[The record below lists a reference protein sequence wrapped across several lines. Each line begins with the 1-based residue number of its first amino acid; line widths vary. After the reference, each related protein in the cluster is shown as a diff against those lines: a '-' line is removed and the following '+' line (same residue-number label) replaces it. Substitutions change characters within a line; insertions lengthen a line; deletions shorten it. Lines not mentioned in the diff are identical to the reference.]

1 MNENNV
7 LLLAIGDG
15 AINIVEQN
23 KEKLSDYFSVATIR
37 KDAGQDFEDEQWTSM
52 LKLVIPKD
60 IKYACV
66 LNCLGGDDDLTIQST
81 LGSAVFQDIV
91 VIGAFV
97 FPFSFEGNSRYK
109 DANSKMHI
117 IEKGIPPFEY
127 NVFEED
133 CSMLQVCPRTIKF
146 FNDDMLLHF
155 PNLPFD
161 VALRRFNEE
170 ICNGIITYVNEFI
183 DEMNRLKS
191 IEF

>member
-1 MNENNV
+1 MNENNI

-23 KEKLSDYFSVATIR
+23 KEKLSDYFSVATIH
-37 KDAGQDFEDEQWTSM
+37 KDAKQEFDENQWRSM
-52 LKLVIPKD
+52 LRLIIPKNV
-60 IKYACV
+60 KYVCV

-133 CSMLQVCPRTIKF
+133 CSRLHLCHRAVKF

-161 VALRRFNEE
+161 AALRRFNEE
-170 ICNGIITYVNEFI
+170 ICDGIISYVNEFF
-183 DEMNRLKS
+183 DEVRS
-191 IEF
+191 VPRYD

>member
-1 MNENNV
+1 MKENDI

-15 AINIVEQN
+15 AINIVNQN
-23 KEKLSDYFSVATIR
+23 KDKLSDYFSVATIH
-37 KDAGQDFEDEQWTSM
+37 KDAKQEFDENQWRSM
-52 LKLVIPKD
+52 LRLIIPKNV
-60 IKYACV
+60 KYVCV
-66 LNCLGGDDDLTIQST
+66 LNCLGGDDDLAIQST
-81 LGSAVFQDIV
+81 LGSVVFQNIV
-91 VIGAFV
+91 VLGAFV

-133 CSMLQVCPRTIKF
+133 CSRLHLCHRAIKF

-161 VALRRFNEE
+161 AALRRFNEE
-170 ICNGIITYVNEFI
+170 ICDGIISYVNEFV
-183 DEMNRLKS
+183 DEFLTYRK
-191 IEF
+191 I

>member
-1 MNENNV
+1 MNKNNI

-15 AINIVEQN
+15 AINIVNQN
-23 KEKLSDYFSVATIR
+23 KDKLSDYFSVATIH
-37 KDAGQDFEDEQWTSM
+37 KDAKQEFDENQWRSM
-52 LKLVIPKD
+52 LRLIIPKNV
-60 IKYACV
+60 KYVCV
-66 LNCLGGDDDLTIQST
+66 LNCLGGDDDLAIQST
-81 LGSAVFQDIV
+81 LGSAVFQNIV
-91 VIGAFV
+91 VLGAFV

-133 CSMLQVCPRTIKF
+133 CSRLHLCHRAIKF

-161 VALRRFNEE
+161 AALRRFNEE
-170 ICNGIITYVNEFI
+170 ICDGIISYVNEFV
-183 DEMNRLKS
+183 DEFLTYRE
-191 IEF
+191 I

>member
-7 LLLAIGDG
+7 LLLAVGDG

-66 LNCLGGDDDLTIQST
+66 LNCLGGNDDIAIQST
-81 LGSAVFQDIV
+81 LSSVLFQDIV

-109 DANSKMHI
+109 NASIKMHI
-117 IEKGIPPFEY
+117 IEKDIPPFEC

-133 CSMLQVCPRTIKF
+133 CSKLYLCHRAIRF
-146 FNDDMLLHF
+146 FNDDMLLLF

-170 ICNGIITYVNEFI
+170 ICDRIITYVHDSLDRI
-183 DEMNRLKS
+183 HAIPQYD
-191 IEF
+191 

>member
-1 MNENNV
+1 MNKNNI

-15 AINIVEQN
+15 AINIVNQN
-23 KEKLSDYFSVATIR
+23 KDKLSDYFSVATIH
-37 KDAGQDFEDEQWTSM
+37 KDAKQEFDENQWRSM
-52 LKLVIPKD
+52 LRLIIPKNV
-60 IKYACV
+60 KYVCV
-66 LNCLGGDDDLTIQST
+66 LNCLGGDDDLAIQST
-81 LGSAVFQDIV
+81 LGSAVFQNIV
-91 VIGAFV
+91 VLGAFV

-133 CSMLQVCPRTIKF
+133 CSRLHLCHRAIKF

-161 VALRRFNEE
+161 AALRRFNEE
-170 ICNGIITYVNEFI
+170 ICDGIISYVNEFV
-183 DEMNRLKS
+183 DEFLTYRK
-191 IEF
+191 I

>member
-7 LLLAIGDG
+7 LLLAVGDG

-23 KEKLSDYFSVATIR
+23 MEKLSKHFSVATIR
-37 KDAGQDFEDEQWTSM
+37 KDVYFDSADAQWQSM
-52 LKLVIPKD
+52 LKLVVPQD
-60 IKYACV
+60 VKYVCL

-133 CSMLQVCPRTIKF
+133 CSRLRLCHRAVKF
-146 FNDDMLLHF
+146 FNDDMFIHF
-155 PNLPFD
+155 PNDLFYK
-161 VALRRFNEE
+161 ALRHFNEE
-170 ICNGIITYVNEFI
+170 ICDGIISYVNEFI
-183 DEMNRLKS
+183 DEVRSVPKYD
-191 IEF
+191 

>member
-1 MNENNV
+1 MNKNNI

-60 IKYACV
+60 IKYVCV
-66 LNCLGGDDDLTIQST
+66 LNCLGGDDDLTIQSI
-81 LGSAVFQDIV
+81 LGSAVFQNIV

-97 FPFSFEGNSRYK
+97 FPFSFEGNSCYK
-109 DANSKMHI
+109 NANIKMHV
-117 IEKGIPPFEY
+117 IEKGIPPFECI
-127 NVFEED
+127 VFEED
-133 CSMLQVCPRTIKF
+133 CSQLYFCDCTIKF

-161 VALRRFNEE
+161 AALRRFNEE
-170 ICNGIITYVNEFI
+170 ICDGIISYVNEFF
-183 DEMNRLKS
+183 DEVHS
-191 IEF
+191 IPKYD

>member
-1 MNENNV
+1 MDTHNI
-7 LLLAIGDG
+7 LLLAVGDG

-66 LNCLGGDDDLTIQST
+66 LNCLGGDDDLTIQSILSST
-81 LGSAVFQDIV
+81 LFKDII

-109 DANSKMHI
+109 DANIKMHI

-170 ICNGIITYVNEFI
+170 ICNGIITYVNEFV
-183 DEMNRLKS
+183 DEVRAVPKYD
-191 IEF
+191 

>member
-1 MNENNV
+1 MNENNI
-7 LLLAIGDG
+7 LLLAIGNG
-15 AINIVEQN
+15 AINIVKQN
-23 KEKLSDYFSVATIR
+23 KDKLSDYFSVATIR

-97 FPFSFEGNSRYK
+97 FPFSFEGNSCYK
-109 DANSKMHI
+109 NANIKMHA

-127 NVFEED
+127 VVFEED
-133 CSMLQVCPRTIKF
+133 CSRLYFCDCAIKF

-155 PNLPFD
+155 PNLPFEA
-161 VALRRFNEE
+161 ALRRFNEE
-170 ICNGIITYVNEFI
+170 ICDGIISYVNEFI
-183 DEMNRLKS
+183 DEVRSVPKYD
-191 IEF
+191 

>member
-1 MNENNV
+1 MKNQNV

-15 AINIVEQN
+15 AINIVNQN
-23 KEKLSDYFSVATIR
+23 KYKLSDYFSVATIH
-37 KDAGQDFEDEQWTSM
+37 KEAKQEFDENQWRLM
-52 LKLVIPKD
+52 LQLIIPKNV
-60 IKYACV
+60 KYVCV
-66 LNCLGGDDDLTIQST
+66 LNCLGGDDDLTILST
-81 LGSAVFQDIV
+81 LSSALFQDII

-109 DANSKMHI
+109 NANSKMHI

-133 CSMLQVCPRTIKF
+133 CSMLQVCHRAIKF

-161 VALRRFNEE
+161 ATLRLFNEE
-170 ICNGIITYVNEFI
+170 ICDGIIAYVNEFI

>member
-1 MNENNV
+1 MEEKKI
-7 LLLAIGDG
+7 LLLAVGDG
-15 AINIVEQN
+15 AINIVNQN
-23 KEKLSDYFSVATIR
+23 KEKLSDYFSVATIH
-37 KDAGQDFEDEQWTSM
+37 KEAKQEFDENQWHSM
-52 LKLVIPKD
+52 LQLIIPKD
-60 IKYACV
+60 VKYVCV
-66 LNCLGGDDDLTIQST
+66 LNCLGGDNDLTIQTT
-81 LGSAVFQDIV
+81 LSSALFQDIV

-117 IEKGIPPFEY
+117 IKKSIPPFEY

-133 CSMLQVCPRTIKF
+133 CSELHLCHRAIKF

-161 VALRRFNEE
+161 VALQRFNEE
-170 ICNGIITYVNEFI
+170 ICDGIIAYVNEFI
-183 DEMNRLKS
+183 AEMNRLKS

>member
-15 AINIVEQN
+15 AINIVSQN
-23 KEKLSDYFSVATIR
+23 KDKLSDYFSVATIH
-37 KDAGQDFEDEQWTSM
+37 KDAKQEFDENQWRSM
-52 LKLVIPKD
+52 LRLIIPKNV
-60 IKYACV
+60 KYVCV

-97 FPFSFEGNSRYK
+97 FPFSFEGNSCYK
-109 DANSKMHI
+109 NANIKMHV

-127 NVFEED
+127 VVFEED
-133 CSMLQVCPRTIKF
+133 CSRLYFCDCAIKF

-161 VALRRFNEE
+161 AALRRFNEE
-170 ICNGIITYVNEFI
+170 ICDGIISYVNEFI
-183 DEMNRLKS
+183 EEVRSVPKYD
-191 IEF
+191 

>member
-15 AINIVEQN
+15 AINIVNQN
-23 KEKLSDYFSVATIR
+23 KDKLSDYFSVATIH
-37 KDAGQDFEDEQWTSM
+37 KDAKQEFDENQWRSM
-52 LKLVIPKD
+52 LRLIIPKNV
-60 IKYACV
+60 KYVCV

-97 FPFSFEGNSRYK
+97 FPFSFEGNSCYK
-109 DANSKMHI
+109 NANIKMHA

-127 NVFEED
+127 VVFEED
-133 CSMLQVCPRTIKF
+133 CSRLYFCDCAIKF

-155 PNLPFD
+155 PNLPFEA
-161 VALRRFNEE
+161 ALRRFNEE
-170 ICNGIITYVNEFI
+170 ICDGIISYVNEFI
-183 DEMNRLKS
+183 DEVRSVPKYD
-191 IEF
+191 

>member
-1 MNENNV
+1 MDTHNI

-66 LNCLGGDDDLTIQST
+66 LNCLGGDDDLTIQSILSST
-81 LGSAVFQDIV
+81 LFKDII

-161 VALRRFNEE
+161 VALRRFNKE

>member
-1 MNENNV
+1 MNRNNI

-15 AINIVEQN
+15 AINIVNQN
-23 KEKLSDYFSVATIR
+23 KEKLSDYFSVATIH
-37 KDAGQDFEDEQWTSM
+37 KDAKQEFDENQWRLM
-52 LKLVIPKD
+52 LQLIIPKNVR
-60 IKYACV
+60 YVCV
-66 LNCLGGDDDLTIQST
+66 LNCLGGDDDLTILST
-81 LGSAVFQDIV
+81 LSSALFQDII

-117 IEKGIPPFEY
+117 IEKSIPPFEY

-133 CSMLQVCPRTIKF
+133 CSELHLCHRAIKF

-161 VALRRFNEE
+161 AALRHFNEE
-170 ICNGIITYVNEFI
+170 ICEGIIAYVNEFI
-183 DEMNRLKS
+183 NKVHS
-191 IEF
+191 IPKYD

>member
-1 MNENNV
+1 MNKNNI

-60 IKYACV
+60 IKYVCV

-91 VIGAFV
+91 VIVAFV
-97 FPFSFEGNSRYK
+97 FPFWFEGNSCYK
-109 DANSKMHI
+109 NANIKMHV
-117 IEKGIPPFEY
+117 IEKGIPPFECV
-127 NVFEED
+127 VFEED
-133 CSMLQVCPRTIKF
+133 CSQLYFCDRAIKF

-161 VALRRFNEE
+161 AALRRFNEE
-170 ICNGIITYVNEFI
+170 ICDGIISYVNEFF
-183 DEMNRLKS
+183 DEVHS
-191 IEF
+191 IPKYD